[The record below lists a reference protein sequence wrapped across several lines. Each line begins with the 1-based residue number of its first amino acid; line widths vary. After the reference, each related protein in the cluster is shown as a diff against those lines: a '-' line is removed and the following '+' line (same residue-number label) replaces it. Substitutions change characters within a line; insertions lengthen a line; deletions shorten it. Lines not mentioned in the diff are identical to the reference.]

1 MRALPAKSFP
11 REKFPLKIINYI
23 GLCRAAGGVT
33 TGFDLVLGE
42 VRRKKARFVLLADD
56 ASERTKKQMTDKCE
70 FYEIPLFPA
79 GLTSDELA
87 AILGK
92 KSSCAAVAFTGKGP
106 CRPLL
111 SLFEERARDTTATEP
126 LTENQNKKKNENAV
140 MTERMIVDGKTNNT
154 DA

>member
-1 MRALPAKSFP
+1 MADK
-11 REKFPLKIINYI
+11 KIENYM

-56 ASERTKKQMTDKCE
+56 ASERTKKQITDKCE

-79 GLTSDELA
+79 GLTSGELA
-87 AILGK
+87 ALLGK
-92 KSSCAAVAFTGKGP
+92 KSSCAAVAFTGRGP

-111 SLFEERARDTTATEP
+111 TLFGERTRNANTEP
-126 LTENQNKKKNENAV
+126 MTENQNEKKNENAV

>member
-1 MRALPAKSFP
+1 MTDK
-11 REKFPLKIINYI
+11 KIENYM

-56 ASERTKKQMTDKCE
+56 ASERTKKQITDKCE
-70 FYEIPLFPA
+70 FYETPLFPA
-79 GLTSDELA
+79 GLTSGELA

-92 KSSCAAVAFTGKGP
+92 KSSCAAVAFTGRGP

-111 SLFEERARDTTATEP
+111 TLFEERARNASTETEP
-126 LTENQNKKKNENAV
+126 VTKNPNEKKNENAV